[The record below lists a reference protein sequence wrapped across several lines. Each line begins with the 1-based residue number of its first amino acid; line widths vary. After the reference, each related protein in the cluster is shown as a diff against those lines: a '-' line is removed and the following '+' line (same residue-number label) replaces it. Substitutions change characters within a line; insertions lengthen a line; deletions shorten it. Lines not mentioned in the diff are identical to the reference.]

1 MPTYRARTT
10 GTSLA
15 FSKNAGTPSVKIGLE
30 SLFDTAAPDAPI
42 PQDHPSRLTADLW
55 LTEKTADRTVETLR
69 GVFGW
74 QGTSFEELNEPNDLI
89 GVEVDVVW
97 DWEEYEGKYSAKVQ
111 WINAPGA
118 QMMKRA
124 DPAEAARVAAQY
136 NHLLRP
142 AGSRPAGR
150 PAPAARPAPG
160 TAPQRTAA
168 APASRPQAPRQPVQ
182 APPMDGEMP
191 WDDAPPY

>member
-1 MPTYRARTT
+1 MPTYRARIA
-10 GTSLA
+10 GTALA
-15 FSKNAGTPSVKIGLE
+15 FSKNAGTPSVKLALE
-30 SLFDTAAPDAPI
+30 TLFDTAAPDAPI

-69 GVFGW
+69 TVLGW
-74 QGTSFEELNEPNDLI
+74 QGADFEELNAPNDLA

-97 DWEEYEGKYSAKVQ
+97 DWEEYDGKYSAKVQ

-118 QMMKRA
+118 QSMKRA

-160 TAPQRTAA
+160 AAPQRPAA
-168 APASRPQAPRQPVQ
+168 APASRPQAPRVPAQSP
-182 APPMDGEMP
+182 ALEGEMP
-191 WDDAPPY
+191 WDDAAPH